1 MYAAGM
7 GQEESVI
14 ALLEAGADPY
24 ARDDRFGRTLLD
36 YAATRG
42 HWGLIIRILCYFEGI
57 DKQAA
62 AFWAKVATCLYY
74 VAYPEGL
81 NERRVSFRQLL
92 AKCGDVNFTCAD
104 ENMQEDTLLHRVRTV
119 SDAEALLENQF
130 RLINHRNSAGQSALM
145 TLSVGSQRTGITR
158 KLLEEGADLNLRDS
172 QGRQPIHYVLS
183 ELGDGR
189 RAYRLK
195 ETLHLLNIYLAHGA
209 DVLAGDGCRCLCSPN
224 GGCYPTAP
232 LGRVGSST
240 FTGFHLPI
248 WSFEWLSMLLEHRG
262 EIEAKPVLLSF
273 NRRAKYDQL
282 GMAHVCCQREP
293 TIWGKPSFLFK
304 KEKLSSEEIKN
315 ILEQELGSCQTLE
328 REMAQ
333 ITDRDYEFL
342 LDYWISQINDI
353 LERAR
358 EESIQDENGRP
369 KYSKNVADKAPMVSN
384 NPYLIVSVATATKSI
399 EYECI
404 QIM

>member
-1 MYAAGM
+1 MYAAAM

-145 TLSVGSQRTGITR
+145 TLSTAEQSTGIAR
-158 KLLEEGADLNLRDS
+158 KLLEEGADLNLRDNR
-172 QGRQPIHYVLS
+172 GRSAIRHVLS
-183 ELGDGR
+183 RLGDGKT
-189 RAYRLK
+189 YHLK

-209 DVLAGDGCRCLCSPN
+209 DVLAGDGCRCPCSPS
-224 GGCYPTAP
+224 GGCYPSVS
-232 LGRVGSST
+232 LGRRVGS
-240 FTGFHLPI
+240 FTTLIDFHLPI
-248 WSFEWLSMLLEHRG
+248 WSFEWLSMLSEHRG
-262 EIEAKPVLLSF
+262 EIEAKSVLLSF
-273 NRRAKYDQL
+273 NRRAKYEQL
-282 GMAHVCCQREP
+282 GMTHVCCQRDL
-293 TIWGKPSFLFK
+293 TIWGICSFLTEK
-304 KEKLSSEEIKN
+304 KKLSSEEIEN
-315 ILEQELGSCQTLE
+315 ILEEESDSYRTLE

-333 ITDRDYEFL
+333 IADRDYEFL
-342 LDYWISQINDI
+342 LDYWISHINDSM
-353 LERAR
+353 ERAR
-358 EESIQDENGRP
+358 EESIQDEKSGP
-369 KYSKNVADKAPMVSN
+369 EDSKNVTVRASRVSN
-384 NPYLIVSVATATKSI
+384 KPYLLVSVATATNSI
-399 EYECI
+399 
-404 QIM
+404 